1 VPILLSSLP
10 QSRVPD
16 PQEAPVL
23 RWAVLGAGGIA
34 RQFTRALRLHTRQQ
48 VVAVG
53 SRSMQRA
60 QQFAGEFEIERPYG
74 SYEQLVADRSIDIV
88 YVATPHSEH
97 RENALLAIA
106 AGRHV
111 LVEKAFTRNAAEAR
125 EVFGA
130 ARSADVTVME
140 AMWTRFLPHMDV
152 VRRLLEDGALGSVQ
166 AVSAD
171 HGQWFATDPAHRLF
185 APSLAGG
192 ALLDLGIYPISF
204 AHFVLGRPD
213 SITAV
218 GDLTETGVDRQTSII
233 LRAGR
238 AQASLNTTLA
248 AVTPTTAAIAGAD
261 ALLEIPGDFYQPAPL
276 TVTSRGGSRLSRAL
290 DPITGHEGLCFQ
302 AAHLA
307 TLVADGRRESP
318 LLPPAET
325 VSVLET
331 IDEIRRQVGFVLPGE

>member
-1 VPILLSSLP
+1 
-10 QSRVPD
+10 
-16 PQEAPVL
+16 
-23 RWAVLGAGGIA
+23 VLGAGEIA

-53 SRSMQRA
+53 SRSIERA
-60 QQFAGEFEIERPYG
+60 RQFADEFEIERPYG
-74 SYEQLVADRSIDIV
+74 SYEHLVADPSVDVI

-97 RENALLAIA
+97 RANALLAIA

-125 EVFGA
+125 DVFEA

-152 VRRLLEDGALGSVQ
+152 VRRLLEDGALGPVE
-166 AVSAD
+166 AVFAD
-171 HGQWFATDPAHRLF
+171 HGQWFAHDPGHRLF

-204 AHFVLGRPD
+204 AHFVLGRPE
-213 SITAV
+213 SIAAV
-218 GDLTETGVDRQTSII
+218 GDLTKTGVDRQTSII

-238 AQASLNTTLA
+238 AQANLHTTLA

-261 ALLEIPGDFYQPAPL
+261 ALLEVSGDFYQPAIL
-276 TVTSRGGSRLSRAL
+276 TLSPRGGHRLARGL

-307 TLVADGRRESP
+307 GLIAEGRRESP

-331 IDEIRRQVGFVLPGE
+331 IDEIRRQIGVALPGE